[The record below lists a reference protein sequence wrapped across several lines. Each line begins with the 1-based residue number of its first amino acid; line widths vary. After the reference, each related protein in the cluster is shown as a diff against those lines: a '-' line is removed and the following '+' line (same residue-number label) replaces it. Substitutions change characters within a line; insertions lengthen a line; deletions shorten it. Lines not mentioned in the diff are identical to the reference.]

1 MIENSA
7 GFGDKMK
14 TGLGNGLKKGWS
26 GAVWMLEILVPISFL
41 TLLLDYS
48 GWLGRLD
55 FILEP
60 LMGILHLP
68 PFAALPLIVGMLTG
82 IYGGIAAMAILPFTI
97 PQMTLIAIFLLI
109 SHNLVQEGV
118 IQGKTGIHPIAAT
131 LFRLLASVVTVMVC
145 AQFMDTAA
153 TVQAGSG
160 QLDSAGAFWPMLGQW
175 TADTLKLSVKIL
187 LIIMALMIV
196 LESLKVFELIPAI
209 VRVLSPLL
217 KLMGL
222 DRQVGLLW
230 LTAAVFGLSY
240 GGALIMEETKENDF
254 TPEELTKLHLSIGT
268 NHSLIEDPFLFLPL
282 GLSPFW
288 LWIPRLVLAIAV
300 VRLFSVWKWFRR
312 VQAQPSAGL

>member
-1 MIENSA
+1 MA
-7 GFGDKMK
+7 GFGDKLK
-14 TGLGNGLKKGWS
+14 TGLKNGLKKGWS

-118 IQGKTGIHPIAAT
+118 IQGKTGIHPLTAT

-145 AQFMDTAA
+145 AQFMDTTATAQAA
-153 TVQAGSG
+153 SG
-160 QLDSAGAFWPMLGQW
+160 QLDAGGAFWPMLWQW
-175 TADTLKLSVKIL
+175 TVDTLKLSLKIL
-187 LIIMALMIV
+187 LIIMALMVV

-240 GGALIMEETKENDF
+240 GGALIMEETKEGDF

-288 LWIPRLVLAIAV
+288 LWIPRLVLAIVV